1 MNKILMPVGLLMVLS
16 GCGFVDSYEEAVYDL
31 DPVYCYQS
39 LAGVQCHAKPNHADK
54 RRLVNY
60 YGPHPSRYEAPAPVP
75 VPELQ
80 APPPVPFWVRD
91 PEPVPKPFLKMSGR
105 TVAPVTPKSVLQSPG
120 LPSPVSEADKDAIN
134 KSRITEPLP
143 PEGAEA
149 KRPGVKADPVGNE

>member
-1 MNKILMPVGLLMVLS
+1 MNKKFMSAGFLLALS
-16 GCGFVDSYEEAVYDL
+16 GCGFVDPYEEAVHDM

-39 LAGVQCHAKPNHADK
+39 LGSVQCFRQPNHPDK

-60 YGPHPSRYEAPAPVP
+60 YGPHPSRYEAPARAP

-91 PEPVPKPFLKMSGR
+91 PEPVLEPFIKMSGR
-105 TVAPVTPKSVLQSPG
+105 TVAPIPPAPCLTSPG
-120 LPSPVSEADKDAIN
+120 LPRPVSQADREAIK

-143 PEGAEA
+143 PEGDEIKDAPDSKE
-149 KRPGVKADPVGNE
+149 